1 MQGMQQTEGWDLI
14 DMVPIIL
21 DLSAGDPT
29 LPAFVQ
35 FQAGVN
41 GWNYSVVQNGQ
52 PISAESAFYGDI
64 TN

>member
-41 GWNYSVVQNGQ
+41 GWNYSVVQNG
-52 PISAESAFYGDI
+52 
-64 TN
+64 